1 MKMNNKLRLI
11 LKLINI
17 KDELENVGEDKLKK
31 EIDNVIKELEK
42 VEK

>member
-1 MKMNNKLRLI
+1 MNNKLRLI